1 LFWRIINARG
11 PDDECLTIEVADAT
25 IRSVQEQESLIENSD
40 AVDFLAIEQP
50 ADGMTYDAKG
60 LLVLPGF
67 VDMHVHTRVPGL
79 SHKEDLVSF
88 EMSAFHGGV
97 VAACDMPN
105 TSPPLID
112 RVAIEN
118 KIKLFSE
125 CGVATKFFIGAAQSN
140 VGQLSQL
147 CRDFSEYVAGI
158 KIYYGHST
166 GNLMFD
172 DLNALHS
179 SLKTC
184 GDALLVFHSE
194 DQCCIDRNTKKYGDY
209 ASKSENRDFAVHSR
223 IRDSEGAI
231 RSTEHILKW
240 AQGIEN
246 PVHMA
251 HISTADEIEKIVKA
265 KKTKPQITS
274 EVAPHHL
281 LLSVDDYEALGP
293 FLKVNPPVRQRNEV
307 ERLKECLRNG
317 LIDVIATDHAPHTAE
332 EKKQTIGLSPS
343 GLPSVELFG
352 PLAFK
357 IAKMLS
363 IPLNDLVPMISQ
375 KPAELSGFSNM
386 GTIDRGK
393 SASFVV
399 IKSDTYW
406 VNNGSVIAKCGW
418 TPYDGYEFYERV
430 AATWKDGRR
439 VYPQKT

>member
-11 PDDECLTIEVADAT
+11 SDDQYLTIEVSNST
-25 IRSVQEQESLIENSD
+25 ISAVHDQEDLIDNSD
-40 AVDFLAIEQP
+40 AIDFLTLEQP
-50 ADGMTYDAKG
+50 ANGMTYDAKG

-125 CGVATKFFIGAAQSN
+125 CGVSTKFFIGAAQSN

-172 DLNALHS
+172 DLDTLHTN
-179 SLKTC
+179 LKKC
-184 GDALLVFHSE
+184 DDVLLVFHSE
-194 DQCCIDRNTKKYGDY
+194 DQCCIDRNTKKYGNY
-209 ASKSENRDFAVHSR
+209 ADKSENRDFAVHSR
-223 IRDSEGAI
+223 IRDSEAAI
-231 RSTEHILKW
+231 RSTEHILEW

-251 HISTADEIEKIVKA
+251 HISTADEIEKIVEA
-265 KKTKPQITS
+265 KKRKPQITS

-281 LLSVDDYEALGP
+281 LFSVDDYEALGP

-317 LIDVIATDHAPHTAE
+317 LIDVIATDHAPHTIE
-332 EKKQTIGLSPS
+332 EKLQTIGSSPS

-352 PLAFK
+352 PLVFK

-363 IPLNDLVPMISQ
+363 IPMNELVSMISQ
-375 KPAELSGFSNM
+375 RPAELSGFNNF
-386 GTIDRGK
+386 GAIGRGK

-399 IKSDTYW
+399 IKSGTYW
-406 VNNGSVIAKCGW
+406 ANNDSVIAKCGW
-418 TPYDGYEFYERV
+418 TPYDGCELYERV

-439 VYPQKT
+439 VHPQKT